1 MVQIGVYGLGG
12 ISRRVIQG
20 VLFSRNANLYAVC
33 SSSIEKAD
41 AYKEEYGAKK
51 AYDNYENMLQDTNI
65 DMIYICTPNYFVRQI
80 ICMPNIFSW
89 HWQIINM

>member
-41 AYKEEYGAKK
+41 AFKEEYRARK
-51 AYDNYENMLQDTNI
+51 AYDSYEEMLQDANL
-65 DMIYICTPNYFVRQI
+65 DMIYICTP
-80 ICMPNIFSW
+80 SW

>member
-33 SSSIEKAD
+33 SSSIEKAMLL
-41 AYKEEYGAKK
+41 KK
-51 AYDNYENMLQDTNI
+51 SIGQERLTIAMKRCCRI
-65 DMIYICTPNYFVRQI
+65 QI
-80 ICMPNIFSW
+80 
-89 HWQIINM
+89 

>member
-41 AYKEEYGAKK
+41 AFKEEY
-51 AYDNYENMLQDTNI
+51 LSLI
-65 DMIYICTPNYFVRQI
+65 HI
-80 ICMPNIFSW
+80 
-89 HWQIINM
+89 

>member
-33 SSSIEKAD
+33 SSSI
-41 AYKEEYGAKK
+41 KK
-51 AYDNYENMLQDTNI
+51 RMLIKRSMGQKKLTI
-65 DMIYICTPNYFVRQI
+65 TMRRCCRIQI
-80 ICMPNIFSW
+80 
-89 HWQIINM
+89 

>member
-51 AYDNYENMLQDTNI
+51 AYDNYEKMLQDTNI
-65 DMIYICTPNYFVRQI
+65 DMIYIFVRQI

>member
-33 SSSIEKAD
+33 SSSIEKR
-41 AYKEEYGAKK
+41 
-51 AYDNYENMLQDTNI
+51 MLIKRSMGQKSL
-65 DMIYICTPNYFVRQI
+65 R
-80 ICMPNIFSW
+80 
-89 HWQIINM
+89 

>member
-41 AYKEEYGAKK
+41 AFKEEYGAKK
-51 AYDNYENMLQDTNI
+51 AYDN
-65 DMIYICTPNYFVRQI
+65 
-80 ICMPNIFSW
+80 
-89 HWQIINM
+89 

>member
-41 AYKEEYGAKK
+41 AFK
-51 AYDNYENMLQDTNI
+51 DI
-65 DMIYICTPNYFVRQI
+65 FVHRI

>member
-41 AYKEEYGAKK
+41 AFKEEYRAKK
-51 AYDNYENMLQDTNI
+51 LTITMRRCCRI
-65 DMIYICTPNYFVRQI
+65 QI
-80 ICMPNIFSW
+80 
-89 HWQIINM
+89 

>member
-33 SSSIEKAD
+33 SSSIEKLFF
-41 AYKEEYGAKK
+41 KTFSLGA
-51 AYDNYENMLQDTNI
+51 I
-65 DMIYICTPNYFVRQI
+65 
-80 ICMPNIFSW
+80 S
-89 HWQIINM
+89 

>member
-41 AYKEEYGAKK
+41 AFKEEYGAKK
-51 AYDNYENMLQDTNI
+51 AYDNYEKMLQDT
-65 DMIYICTPNYFVRQI
+65 YIFVHRI

>member
-33 SSSIEKAD
+33 SSSIEKQVLIR
-41 AYKEEYGAKK
+41 GVWGKK
-51 AYDNYENMLQDTNI
+51 SL
-65 DMIYICTPNYFVRQI
+65 R
-80 ICMPNIFSW
+80 
-89 HWQIINM
+89 

>member
-51 AYDNYENMLQDTNI
+51 AYDNYEKMLQDTNI
-65 DMIYICTPNYFVRQI
+65 DMIYICTYRYDIYLYAKLFACQTYSAGI
-80 ICMPNIFSW
+80 GKS
-89 HWQIINM
+89 

>member
-1 MVQIGVYGLGG
+1 MVQIGAYGLGG

-51 AYDNYENMLQDTNI
+51 LTITMR
-65 DMIYICTPNYFVRQI
+65 ICCRIQI
-80 ICMPNIFSW
+80 
-89 HWQIINM
+89 